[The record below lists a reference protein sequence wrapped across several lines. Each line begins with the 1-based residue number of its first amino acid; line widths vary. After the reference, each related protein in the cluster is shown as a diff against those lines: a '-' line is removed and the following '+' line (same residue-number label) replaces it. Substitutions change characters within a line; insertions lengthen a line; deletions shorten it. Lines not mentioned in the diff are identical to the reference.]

1 MTVKTASTNAAAPTM
16 AATFPLN
23 FFPAALHT
31 SAAQAMQTAA
41 AASAMPSVFH
51 SHESSYSILIFSPI
65 LSSEKT
71 GGQNANRFSPVSSS
85 WRRSTRPSMMLMT
98 ISQVALT
105 NALFR
110 WPPKTSPLS
119 FPALMCMCA

>member
-1 MTVKTASTNAAAPTM
+1 MCT
-16 AATFPLN
+16 AATYKTKDFYFGRTLDYDISYGDRVTVTPRN
-23 FFPAALHT
+23 YV
-31 SAAQAMQTAA
+31 
-41 AASAMPSVFH
+41 ASAMPSVFH